1 MSVAAS
7 QPNPTRFKSR
17 PLPLAGAL
25 LLFVIAAAA
34 SLYYLSGA
42 KEPSSEIAAIA
53 PAVTG
58 AEVDAAMMQSPNF
71 QILFSDGDRG
81 LMVYEGYVYV
91 VRLGDKLPN
100 GRRMIGFQ
108 KRDGNWAAVTL

>member
-7 QPNPTRFKSR
+7 QPNPTRFKR
-17 PLPLAGAL
+17 RLLPLAGGL
-25 LLFVIAAAA
+25 LLFVTAAAA
-34 SLYYLSGA
+34 SLYYMRGV
-42 KEPSSEIAAIA
+42 KEPSSEIAAVA

>member
-17 PLPLAGAL
+17 SLPLAGAL
-25 LLFVIAAAA
+25 LLFVTAAAA

-42 KEPSSEIAAIA
+42 KEPSSEIAA

>member
-7 QPNPTRFKSR
+7 QPNPTRFKR
-17 PLPLAGAL
+17 RLLPLAGGL
-25 LLFVIAAAA
+25 LLFVTAAAA
-34 SLYYLSGA
+34 SLYYMRGV
-42 KEPSSEIAAIA
+42 KEPSSEIAAVA

-58 AEVDAAMMQSPNF
+58 AEVDATMMQSPNF